1 MVNSTRRVMVMAR
14 HEYRAALRS
23 RIILAL
29 MAVLTAVTIAST
41 YVGAAAFR
49 SQLAEYQAY
58 RAAARAA
65 GLSRLAPSPLA
76 VLSLLRGAFEYV
88 EILGAV
94 LAILVGYLS
103 VTRERTARTLP
114 LLRSRPV
121 SGTEFTV
128 ASLLGAAGV
137 ISTVVAVTGVVAV
150 LCLGIIAHDWISP
163 SQWVKLLLAL
173 TAAIVYLVGFYCLGA
188 ALTARCRTGINGLMI
203 ALGLWLLV
211 VLVLPQFGDTL
222 DPDNQVPGGL
232 FAALSLNPAQQ
243 AQIQSH
249 LGVYEQIRT
258 GIETASFEKH
268 FERFVFAMIDIK
280 DNRRGFTL
288 GHLLQITRTDLA
300 WIAFYVAAL
309 VALLKRAFRLHPA
322 VT

>member
-1 MVNSTRRVMVMAR
+1 MAR

-23 RIILAL
+23 RVILAL
-29 MAVLTAVTIAST
+29 VAVLTGVTIASV
-41 YVGAAAFR
+41 YIGASAFR
-49 SQLAEYQAY
+49 SQLADYQAY
-58 RAAARAA
+58 RAAAKAA

-76 VLSLLRGAFEYV
+76 VLTLLRGAFEYV

-94 LAILVGYLS
+94 LAILLGYLS
-103 VTRERTARTLP
+103 VIRERSARTLG
-114 LLRSRPV
+114 LIRSRPV
-121 SGTEFTV
+121 SAGEFT
-128 ASLLGAAGV
+128 AGTLLGSTGV
-137 ISTVVAVTGVVAV
+137 IITVVAATGMIAVVS
-150 LCLGIIAHDWISP
+150 LGIIAHDWINF
-163 SQWVKLLLAL
+163 SQWFKLLLAL
-173 TAAIVYLVGFYCLGA
+173 AAAVVYMAGFYCLGA
-188 ALTARCRTGINGLMI
+188 ALTARCRTGVNGLMI

-243 AQIQSH
+243 GQIQAH
-249 LGVYEQIRT
+249 LGAYEQIRT

-288 GHLLQITRTDLA
+288 GHLLQVTRTDLA

-309 VALLKRAFRLHPA
+309 AALLKRTFRLQPSL
-322 VT
+322 T